1 MKIKHIIWDWNG
13 TLLNDRWLC
22 VESINKTL
30 QKRKLPTITE
40 DRYLDIFCF
49 PVEDYYKKL
58 GFDFDKEP
66 FAVSG
71 TEFITNYNSK
81 FHEPDLQEGVV
92 DLLEFVQSKGL
103 TQSILSAGKH
113 DWVQDWVAYH
123 GLEKYFIN
131 VLGINNHYASGKTD
145 IGKAWINEMH
155 YDPHEVLM
163 IGDTLHDLDVAGE
176 MGVECILIACGHT
189 SRARLEATNAVVV
202 ENLNVLK
209 DWLLKNLP
217 LNEISRT

>member
-22 VESINKTL
+22 VEAMNKAL
-30 QKRKLPTITE
+30 RKRNLPQMSE
-40 DRYLDIFCF
+40 AKYLDIFTF
-49 PVEDYYKKL
+49 PVEDYYIKL
-58 GFDFDKEP
+58 GFDFEKEP
-66 FAVSG
+66 FTVSG
-71 TEFITNYNSK
+71 TEFIENYNSK
-81 FHEPDLQEGVV
+81 FHEPDLQDGVV

-113 DWVQDWVAYH
+113 DYVQDWVAFH
-123 GLEKYFIN
+123 GLEKYFIK

-163 IGDTLHDLDVAGE
+163 IGDTLHDLDVADN
-176 MGVECILIACGHT
+176 MSVECILIAQGHT
-189 SRARLEATNAVVV
+189 SKSRLLETGATIFSDLYEFKNMYLQ
-202 ENLNVLK
+202 NL
-209 DWLLKNLP
+209 LP
-217 LNEISRT
+217 VN

>member
-22 VESINKTL
+22 VEAMNKAL
-30 QKRKLPTITE
+30 RKRNLPE
-40 DRYLDIFCF
+40 MSEEKYLDIFTF
-49 PVEDYYKKL
+49 PVEDYYIKL
-58 GFDFDKEP
+58 GFDFEKEP
-66 FAVSG
+66 FTVSG
-71 TEFITNYNSK
+71 TEFIENYNSK
-81 FHEPDLQEGVV
+81 FHEPALQDGVV

-113 DWVQDWVAYH
+113 DYVQDWVAFH
-123 GLEKYFIN
+123 GLEKYFIK

-163 IGDTLHDLDVAGE
+163 IGDTLHDLDVANN
-176 MGVECILIACGHT
+176 MGVECFLIAQGHT
-189 SRARLEATNAVVV
+189 SKSRLLETGATIYSDLSSFKNMYLQ
-202 ENLNVLK
+202 NL
-209 DWLLKNLP
+209 LP
-217 LNEISRT
+217 VN